1 MKITI
6 LLSIFFSK
14 YTPKRINR
22 NMFSKF
28 SPWVISHSK
37 RVSKIFIFY
46 IKNDDFWKI
55 LKTKSD
61 QNTHQNAPNCTILNK
76 FMGGG
81 GGAWPRTPLAK
92 RMASPWATCKF
103 PNPKKKI
110 LPPPTKSW
118 LRPWAYAESIGKRA
132 DFTGRPTWLWLC
144 SGACAGGEPRN
155 WKAKKNVIRAN
166 IKLFHLYFATFLVE
180 NIIFSAIFWAG
191 PPWKKKRPPLL
202 RIPEH
207 APGVLT
213 SRWKSDI

>member
-1 MKITI
+1 MQFNKKFLVTYAGPQAPKAYNYAYIYNYTIIIFYMKITI

-22 NMFSKF
+22 NMFTKC
-28 SPWVISHSK
+28 SPWVIPHSK

-76 FMGGG
+76 FI

-103 PNPKKKI
+103 PNLKKKFLPSPSQI
-110 LPPPTKSW
+110 LATP
-118 LRPWAYAESIGKRA
+118 
-132 DFTGRPTWLWLC
+132 LC
-144 SGACAGGEPRN
+144 LC
-155 WKAKKNVIRAN
+155 
-166 IKLFHLYFATFLVE
+166 
-180 NIIFSAIFWAG
+180 
-191 PPWKKKRPPLL
+191 
-202 RIPEH
+202 RIYREK
-207 APGVLT
+207 GWFY
-213 SRWKSDI
+213 R